1 MSAIKELKDLAQVF
15 DSNIRIGDVTLA
27 GGYVDCRILAAN
39 TQESHDVPTGA
50 KYVRV
55 TVTGDVFINIGGT
68 AAIVAADIT
77 NGTSSILMVNALPR
91 VFALGSA
98 TTIGVIA
105 SAVQT
110 VVLEFY
116 S

>member
-55 TVTGDVFINIGGT
+55 TATGDVFINIGGT
-68 AAIVAADIT
+68 AAVAADIT